1 MQGKNMSGA
10 ALVAIVA
17 SIGNLLQGWDNAT
30 ISGKSCGL
38 GRFVFIRH
46 ADDVMPFL
54 ICCSQGT
61 VVVLSDDS

>member
-1 MQGKNMSGA
+1 MSGA

-46 ADDVMPFL
+46 ADDVMPFNFYL
-54 ICCSQGT
+54 TNIIQP
-61 VVVLSDDS
+61 